1 MMPRDSPRWFDTPT
15 ADPRGEVLLGLRL
28 ERSTWWVPV
37 TSEPPPMKLL
47 DDQAVMPMVTRPHL
61 DPGVAPVSRLAEDA
75 GRISAL
81 GVSALDHDIGAP
93 RSLAVTTDL
102 GFAAISP
109 WTTSPEWRQ

>member
-28 ERSTWWVPV
+28 ERSTGWVPV

-61 DPGVAPVSRLAEDA
+61 DPGVALRMRLAEDA
-75 GRISAL
+75 GRVAPRGS
-81 GVSALDHDIGAP
+81 SPQDPDIGAP
-93 RSLAVTTDL
+93 RSLAVTTDTGL
-102 GFAAISP
+102 GTVSP
-109 WTTSPEWRQ
+109 WIHTAAWR